1 MGDLLRRH
9 PKRWTNT
16 RSDRLIAISVGIFLI
31 QNFAWYLVRAYIV
44 YFLVVRALEK
54 VSVVNLQDKA
64 VLITS
69 NVNMC
74 IRLDG
79 CDSGFGWRLTLK
91 WFKTGAKR
99 LRDET
104 RKIKNGSDLLTNF
117 TLDVQNDVPVDKA
130 RKLVESELQDSRG
143 LWSIVNNAQMLESKE
158 FSKKQKKFPNSENL
172 MQTFSLNLR
181 DRESVK
187 RAREFV
193 DERFEKQKAFR

>member
-130 RKLVESELQDSRG
+130 RKLVETDAG
-143 LWSIVNNAQMLESKE
+143 IKGILEE
-158 FSKKQKKFPNSENL
+158 AKKFPNSENL